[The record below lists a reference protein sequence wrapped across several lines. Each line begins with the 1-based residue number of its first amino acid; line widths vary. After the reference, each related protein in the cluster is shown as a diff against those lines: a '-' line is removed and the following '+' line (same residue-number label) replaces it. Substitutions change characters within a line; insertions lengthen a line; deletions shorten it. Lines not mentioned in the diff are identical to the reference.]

1 MTMWRRAAAVP
12 VLLLCAAGAL
22 RAQQTKRAVGNPVY
36 AINEAATEVF
46 NRVKDLKP
54 MENGK
59 VYTLSAGGKLLT
71 GVPYDFLRRR
81 TAQEILASGLTTG
94 NGDNAIVALF
104 LVQQRGLEA
113 EFVDAAQISTES
125 LENAFSGTA
134 RIAVRDPYDGVW
146 TRIDPAINGY
156 SKSFPPTEKRFEG
169 NYWVGF
175 RGRLA
180 DSPAHDPE
188 SLKKFYRDTLNSMPR
203 EVLNE
208 HLFRFRFTVDSSLL
222 NSNGTYRNQNLGR
235 FLADNG
241 KILAAH
247 GVHPVNEIAIRLAA
261 GLQDAESYLEY
272 SDDKKE
278 WVCFLGLRSACSLG
292 LVSYFEWRL
301 NYAKDHDQLHGS
313 VASAAPATP
322 RAPAAL
328 ATSPWLLWAGCGIL
342 CAGLLAVLVWQ
353 RRRLAGWET
362 AIAYWLCQVLGW
374 GMFLV
379 ILAIGIQRNLPH
391 QDYMIAWTS
400 ECFLSGIVLSDLL
413 RRYIRRRGWLT
424 LPSRRMLGRL
434 SIAVAVPVT
443 LQTAMTEAISLIFRN
458 GTRTVG
464 GLLISWAFT
473 AVIWAVWTSLYVLI
487 TGPRRHRETEVRLQL
502 ALREAELRALEA
514 QINPHFLFNCLNS
527 IRGLVIENP
536 PKAQDMVTRL
546 ANILRYNL
554 RRDVEHTVPLSS
566 EVEIV
571 SDFLALESARLEDR
585 LRVHLSI
592 DPDAG
597 AVQVPPMLLQ
607 TLVENALKH
616 GIAPLPSGG
625 DLLIRAAIVGDSV
638 VMEVENPGQLAEP
651 VPQATQLGLA
661 NIRERLRLVYNGRA
675 SFELKNRDGRVAAT
689 VAIPKAV

>member
-1 MTMWRRAAAVP
+1 MWRRAAAVL
-12 VLLLCAAGAL
+12 VFLLCAAGAL
-22 RAQQTKRAVGNPVY
+22 RAQQTKHAVGNPAYAVY
-36 AINEAATEVF
+36 EAASEVF

-54 MENGK
+54 MDYGK
-59 VYTLSAGGKLLT
+59 VYTLSAGGKPMT

-104 LVQQRGLEA
+104 LVQKRGLEA
-113 EFVDAAQISTES
+113 AFVDTAQISTES
-125 LENAFSGTA
+125 LESGFSGTA
-134 RIAVRDPYDGVW
+134 VIAVRDPGDGAW
-146 TRIDPAINGY
+146 ARIDPAINGY
-156 SKSFPPTEKRFEG
+156 SKSFPPTEKRIDG

-180 DSPAHDPE
+180 DYPAHDTE
-188 SLKKFYRDTLNSMPR
+188 SLKKFYRNTLNSIPP

-208 HLFRFRFTVDSSLL
+208 NLFRFRFTVDSSLL
-222 NSNGTYRNQNLGR
+222 NRNGTYRNPNLDR

-247 GVHPVNEIAIRLAA
+247 GVHPVHEIAIRLAA

-278 WVCFLGLRSACSLG
+278 WVCFLGLEHPCGLR

-301 NYAKDHDQLHGS
+301 NYAKEKDQLHAG

-322 RAPAAL
+322 PAPTSL
-328 ATSPWLLWAGCGIL
+328 ATVPWLLWAGCGVL
-342 CAGLLAVLVWQ
+342 CAGLLALLVWQ
-353 RRRLAGWET
+353 RRRLAGWEPVM
-362 AIAYWLCQVLGW
+362 AFWLCQLLGW
-374 GMFLV
+374 GSLLGSAAV
-379 ILAIGIQRNLPH
+379 GARQRPEVANDVLIGG
-391 QDYMIAWTS
+391 AA
-400 ECFLSGIVLSDLL
+400 FFVSGLLLGGLL
-413 RRYIRRRGWLT
+413 RREIRRRRWLT
-424 LPSRRMLGRL
+424 FTNRRMLGRL
-434 SIAVAVPVT
+434 SIAVVVLATVQ
-443 LQTAMTEAISLIFRN
+443 LALIHGISLMFRN
-458 GTRTVG
+458 RPRTAG
-464 GLLISWAFT
+464 DWLEPWAFI
-473 AVIWAVWTSLYVLI
+473 AVIWAVWTALYVLI

-536 PKAQDMVTRL
+536 TKAQDMVTRL
-546 ANILRYNL
+546 ANLLRYNL
-554 RRDVEHTVPLSS
+554 HRDIEHTVPLSS

-585 LRVHLSI
+585 LHVHLSI

-625 DLLIRAAIVGDSV
+625 DLLIRTAIVGDSV
-638 VMEVENPGQLAEP
+638 VMEVENPGQIAESA
-651 VPQATQLGLA
+651 PQATQLGLA
-661 NIRERLRLVYNGRA
+661 NIRERLRIVYNGRA
-675 SFELKNRDGRVAAT
+675 SFELKNRNGRVAAT
-689 VAIPKAV
+689 VAIPRTV